1 MKISYIPK
9 IYKPSVVCETDL
21 TEVLCGIRDGVF
33 HGQDL
38 IGITRQIRSWNDH
51 EKQNELKF
59 WYLPA
64 VMFNGVFSHKNN
76 DSLTEYSSI
85 TAMDFDGFDSE
96 QELKRIGY
104 WLTQTECVLAVY
116 RTPSGKGLKAIVL
129 HDNNDP
135 LLHEELYAQLLSL
148 FKIEATDNSVS
159 DLSRG
164 NYLCYD
170 PDVWVNKDC
179 KPYHFVHAPSYIPK
193 FQKTIAKKIGTAPDD
208 MRTLKVMLSMKM
220 LAGNKSDE
228 SIINILNAH
237 WRKDPGR
244 WRVGNRA
251 NSVFM
256 AASELCN
263 AGVFYDKA
271 LDYLMRAYTAVGLE
285 LAEIEYQ
292 TIRAYQNNA
301 ENYGIT
307 RRRFDGYGKRDTLDE
322 IDAME

>member
-1 MKISYIPK
+1 M
-9 IYKPSVVCETDL
+9 VCETDL

>member
-76 DSLTEYSSI
+76 DSLTEYSNI

-256 AASELCN
+256 AGSELCN
-263 AGVFYDKA
+263 AGVYYDKA
-271 LDYLMRAYTAVGLE
+271 LEYLVGAYTAVGLE
-285 LAEIEYQ
+285 QDEIVYQ
-292 TIRAYQNNA
+292 TQRAYQNNA
-301 ENYGIT
+301 ENYGST
-307 RRRFDGYGKRDTLDE
+307 RRRFDGYGKKGHIR
-322 IDAME
+322 

>member
-21 TEVLCGIRDGVF
+21 TEVVCGIRDGVF

-38 IGITRQIRSWNDH
+38 IGITRQIRSWNSH

-64 VMFNGVFSHKNN
+64 VMFNGVFSYKNN

-96 QELKRIGY
+96 QELKRISY
-104 WLTQTECVLAVY
+104 WLTQTECVLAVF

-129 HDNNDP
+129 HDNDDS
-135 LLHEELYAQLLSL
+135 LLHEEFYAQLLSF

-179 KPYHFVHAPSYIPK
+179 KPYHFVHNPSYIPK
-193 FQKTIAKKIGTAPDD
+193 PQKPKNKNVGAEPDD

-220 LAGNKSDE
+220 IVGNKSDE
-228 SIINILNAH
+228 SIINILDAH
-237 WRKDPGR
+237 WRKDYSR

-256 AASELCN
+256 AGSELCN
-263 AGVFYDKA
+263 AGVYYDKA
-271 LDYLMRAYTAVGLE
+271 LEYLVGAYTAVGLE
-285 LAEIEYQ
+285 QDEIVYQ
-292 TIRAYQNNA
+292 TQRAYQNNA
-301 ENYGIT
+301 ENYGST
-307 RRRFDGYGKRDTLDE
+307 RRRFDRYGKKGHR
-322 IDAME
+322 

>member
-135 LLHEELYAQLLSL
+135 LLHEELYAQLLSF

-307 RRRFDGYGKRDTLDE
+307 RRRFDGYGKRDT
-322 IDAME
+322 